1 MDGTDTTHWK
11 AENLGYIKAKPTT
24 MSALY
29 KGIYKSIINTFGS
42 DYNQN
47 YAHIITTVG
56 GNLTIKT
63 VRLLQIIFGAATS
76 VTPEGLGLMHE
87 IHFNHTFVRY

>member
-1 MDGTDTTHWK
+1 
-11 AENLGYIKAKPTT
+11 

-56 GNLTIKT
+56 GKPDYKT
-63 VRLLQIIFGAATS
+63 VRLLQIILVLQQA
-76 VTPEGLGLMHE
+76 
-87 IHFNHTFVRY
+87 